1 MGVSPMRSPMTW
13 ARRPC
18 YAKMRILITA
28 GPTHEPID
36 PVRYIGNRSSGKM
49 GAALAHAAR
58 QVGHEVTLLLGP
70 VGIEIGKEGVK
81 RIDVVSSH
89 DMHNALML
97 QFPDH
102 DLLIMAAAVADFRPK
117 RVLTEKIHRGG
128 NLTIEL
134 EPTEDIIAA
143 AGEMKRSNQ
152 RTVGFSLVD
161 RGDLARSRE
170 KLIRKNLDLI
180 VYNPTETMAG
190 DFVESILLYPDGR
203 TEELP
208 SRSKGEFADNL
219 IQRATALF
227 D

>member
-1 MGVSPMRSPMTW
+1 
-13 ARRPC
+13 
-18 YAKMRILITA
+18 MRILITA

-36 PVRYIGNRSSGKM
+36 PVRYIGNRSSGKV

-58 QVGHEVTLLLGP
+58 STGHEVTLILGP
-70 VGIEIGKEGVK
+70 VEIEIPREGIALV
-81 RIDVVSSH
+81 DVVSSR
-89 DMHNALML
+89 DMHDAVML
-97 QFPDH
+97 HFPDH

-117 RVLTEKIHRGG
+117 RVLTEKIHRSGI
-128 NLTIEL
+128 LTIEL
-134 EPTEDIIAA
+134 EPTEDILAA
-143 AGEMKRSNQ
+143 AGAVKRPNQ

-180 VYNPTETMAG
+180 VYNPTETLTS
-190 DFVESILLYPDGR
+190 DSIESILLYPDGR

-219 IQRATALF
+219 IQRAIALF